1 MTPGT
6 IGLNEA
12 EPAKPMRIIKASN
25 SLRELLDLLTER
37 GLGYAE
43 TLCGAPEIQLLG
55 GGDKIAEV
63 AKLHPSSCGN
73 PNSSSIWCSESNSR
87 CEITTTVIPP
97 TGQTAQAVPC
107 NRKIFSLRRAT

>member
-73 PNSSSIWCSESNSR
+73 PNSSSIWCSDRIRAMRDHDNGDPADRSNGPS
-87 CEITTTVIPP
+87 CP
-97 TGQTAQAVPC
+97 
-107 NRKIFSLRRAT
+107 L